1 MRFVYDRRM
10 PDEMLRYFKRR
21 FGIDRYDICVGGS
34 RYHNMKD
41 LMRFPDVGR
50 GDLRFEPWPPAPGPR
65 LRHGRQ
71 YARPGAAGRRAVP
84 LSLSELLELSASAAR
99 GGPEPRRRTIR
110 TTVYRLAR
118 NSKVVKALICAAR
131 HGKQVTAVVE
141 LMARFDEASNIDW
154 AKKMQEA
161 GIRVIFGVEGLKVHA
176 KLTHIGSSRGDIAC
190 VSTGN
195 FHEGNAEPT
204 PTSRC

>member
-1 MRFVYDRRM
+1 
-10 PDEMLRYFKRR
+10 ML
-21 FGIDRYDICVGGS
+21 CVGGS

-50 GDLRFEPWPPAPGPR
+50 GDLRFEPWPACAGSR

-71 YARPGAAGRRAVP
+71 YARPGAARRRTVP
-84 LSLSELLELSASAAR
+84 LSLSELLELSAPAAR
-99 GGPEPRRRTIR
+99 GSPEPGRA
-110 TTVYRLAR
+110 YDPDDRLPAGP
-118 NSKVVKALICAAR
+118 NSKVVRALICAAR

-154 AKKMQEA
+154 AKEECRKPA
-161 GIRVIFGVEGLKVHA
+161 FRVIFGVEGLKVHA

-195 FHEGNAEPT
+195 FHEGNARNLYRRRAADGRPGG
-204 PTSRC
+204 